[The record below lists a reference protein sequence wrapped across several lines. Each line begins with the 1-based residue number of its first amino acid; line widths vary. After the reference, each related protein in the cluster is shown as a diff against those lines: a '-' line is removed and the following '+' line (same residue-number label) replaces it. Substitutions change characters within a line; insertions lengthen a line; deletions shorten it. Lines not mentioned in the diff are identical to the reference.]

1 MYKFVKSKEKFY
13 FFIIVLRKID
23 GIIIIFRILFIDKRV
38 VNNIICYF
46 IKIVIKYLYYVI
58 NDV

>member
-38 VNNIICYF
+38 DNNIICYF

>member
-38 VNNIICYF
+38 VNNIICFF